1 MLLQNWVSD
10 QMRPDAFWH
19 RAVFTNIFLRFVF
32 VCCAAVWCGAA
43 PVQHDQTSTSED
55 HSFRKEIERIVS
67 RASSLKAIPEAAIS
81 PDGTRFAYVVAGGG
95 KDSRVE
101 LFVAS
106 IAKPDVT
113 SRIFA
118 PKGKKENKACRHADP
133 EWSRDG
139 KNLAFLS
146 DCSSRDQMQ
155 LFLADVTQTDSTAA
169 PASSR
174 ASKRLT
180 NLVGYLSRPKWS
192 PDGKTIAMLF
202 VDHARRAPSPLAA
215 GNARTGVIDDLR
227 QLECQRIALVE
238 TASGKTRML
247 TPPKLT
253 VFEFD
258 WSPDS
263 RRIAYTAAPPPG
275 DDNWYIAQLYT
286 QSVSEVEGQS
296 IYRPKFQI
304 ALPRWSPGGENIA
317 FITGLMSDEGATGG
331 EIYLL
336 PSEGGEPRNLTP
348 DRKSSPVWFQFK
360 SSESILFSEYHGG
373 SVVVGTLD
381 LRNGKIDQS
390 WEGGESI
397 HASSDD
403 SSLSLAVTS
412 GGLSAAVVRESWTQP
427 AEVWS
432 GSIRKWTQL
441 THINHSAADLAAS
454 RVEDMTWENDG
465 FRIQGWLLF
474 PQPFDPAKKYPMLVS
489 IHGGPAWIQ
498 VPSVASMDFQI
509 TSFTHLGYFVFL
521 PNPRGSF
528 GQGEKFTQANRH
540 DFGFGDVSDVVRGV
554 EAATAKFPVDAQR
567 VGIIGWSYGASTA
580 MMAIGQSNR
589 FRAAVAGAGASNLLS
604 YYGENQIDKWMHFY
618 YDASA
623 YDDPAAYLRT
633 SAISYVKQ
641 VKAPTLLVVGER
653 DEEAPPPQ
661 SFEFWHALK
670 ELGTPTQLVVYPEE
684 GHSFE
689 KYENRVD
696 LVERAANWFEKYM
709 PEAEPTAA
717 PK

>member
-1 MLLQNWVSD
+1 M
-10 QMRPDAFWH
+10 
-19 RAVFTNIFLRFVF
+19 
-32 VCCAAVWCGAA
+32 
-43 PVQHDQTSTSED
+43 
-55 HSFRKEIERIVS
+55 EIERIVRS
-67 RASSLKAIPEAAIS
+67 ASSLKAIPQATIS
-81 PDGTRFAYVVAGGG
+81 PDATRFAYVVAGGG
-95 KDSRVE
+95 KDIRPE

-106 IAKPDVT
+106 IAKPDAP
-113 SRIFA
+113 SRVFA
-118 PKGKKENKACRHADP
+118 ADRKKENKACRYTDP
-133 EWSRDG
+133 EWSRNG
-139 KNLAFLS
+139 LHLAFLS
-146 DCSSRDQMQ
+146 DCDSLDQMQ
-155 LFLADVTQTDSTAA
+155 LFLADVTQTGSA
-169 PASSR
+169 PDPVSSW
-174 ASKRLT
+174 APKRLT

-202 VDHARRAPSPLAA
+202 VDHASRAPSPLAA
-215 GNARTGVIDDLR
+215 GNPQTGVIDDLM

-258 WSPDS
+258 WSPDG

-286 QSVSEVEGQS
+286 QSVSEVENQS
-296 IYRPKFQI
+296 IYKPEFQI
-304 ALPRWSPGGENIA
+304 ALPRWSPDGKNIA

-336 PSEGGEPRNLTP
+336 PSDGGEPRNLTP
-348 DRKSSPVWFQFK
+348 DRKSSPVWFQFT
-360 SSESILFSEYHGG
+360 SSQSILFSEYRGG
-373 SVVVGTLD
+373 AVAVSGLD
-381 LRNGKIDQS
+381 LHDGKIDKN

-397 HASSDD
+397 HAGSEE
-403 SSLSLAVTS
+403 SSLSLAVTPA
-412 GGLSAAVVRESWTQP
+412 GLSAVVVRESWTQP
-427 AEVWS
+427 AELWS
-432 GSIRKWTQL
+432 GSLGKWTRM
-441 THINHSAADLAAS
+441 THINPSVADLAADLAPS

-465 FRIQGWLLF
+465 FHIQGWLLF
-474 PQPFDPAKKYPMLVS
+474 PQPFDPAQKYPMLVS

-528 GQGEKFTQANRH
+528 GQGEKFTQANRRE
-540 DFGFGDVSDVVRGV
+540 FGFGDVSDVVRGI

-580 MMAIGQSNR
+580 MMAVGQSNR

-618 YDASA
+618 YGASA

-641 VKAPTLLVVGER
+641 VKAPTLLVVGEK

-696 LVERAANWFEKYM
+696 LVDRAANWFAKYM
-709 PEAEPTAA
+709 PEADPAA
-717 PK
+717 PPK